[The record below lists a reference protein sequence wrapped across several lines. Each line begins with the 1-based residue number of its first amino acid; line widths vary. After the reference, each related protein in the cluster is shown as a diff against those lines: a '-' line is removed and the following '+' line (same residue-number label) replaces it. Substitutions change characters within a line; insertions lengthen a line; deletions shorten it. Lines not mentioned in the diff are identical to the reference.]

1 MKLNGAKCPICTEG
15 RLARHVGEFTM
26 EYKGGSITFMDHV
39 SYLCPSCGEDF
50 SAGGENAKN
59 DKSFIDFCRD
69 IDGLLH
75 PSHIRALREE
85 LSMTQKEMATRLE
98 VAEKTFARYE
108 TGTVVQ
114 SRIMD
119 KVLRVLR
126 DHPEMRPVFLGD
138 LPAPTGRAASA
149 KRVVRVGH
157 AMQSAMAQY
166 TPFVTHEPT
175 NLICSCELG

>member
-75 PSHIRALREE
+75 PSHIRAQR
-85 LSMTQKEMATRLE
+85 QACGACRPRNA
-98 VAEKTFARYE
+98 VGDGAIYTFRH
-108 TGTVVQ
+108 
-114 SRIMD
+114 S
-119 KVLRVLR
+119 
-126 DHPEMRPVFLGD
+126 
-138 LPAPTGRAASA
+138 
-149 KRVVRVGH
+149 
-157 AMQSAMAQY
+157 
-166 TPFVTHEPT
+166 
-175 NLICSCELG
+175 